1 MADRTTPSA
10 PAGAG
15 YVSLRGGLHVVLRI
29 AAIVLGGYAAS
40 AALVAAAT
48 TVLPLMGVARSDAFT
63 ISAALGF
70 LVYLGLGL
78 WGAAERSL
86 VRLLVGLALLTAA
99 GAAVAVLI
107 AAGAI

>member
-15 YVSLRGGLHVVLRI
+15 YVGLRVVLRV
-29 AAIVLGGYAAS
+29 AAIVLGGYVAS

-78 WGAAERSL
+78 WGAAERRL
-86 VRLLVGLALLTAA
+86 VRLLVGLALLTAGGSVA
-99 GAAVAVLI
+99 AMVAAAVI
-107 AAGAI
+107 

>member
-15 YVSLRGGLHVVLRI
+15 QAMSRVVLRV

-48 TVLPLMGVARSDAFT
+48 TLLPLVGVARSDAFT
-63 ISAALGF
+63 LSAALGF
-70 LVYLGLGL
+70 VVYLGLGL

-86 VRLLVGLALLTAA
+86 VRLVVVLSLLTAG
-99 GAAVAVLI
+99 GAAAALVA
-107 AAGAI
+107 ARAI

>member
-15 YVSLRGGLHVVLRI
+15 QAMPRVVLRV

-48 TVLPLMGVARSDAFT
+48 TLLPFVGVARSDAFT
-63 ISAALGF
+63 LSAALGF

-86 VRLLVGLALLTAA
+86 VRLFVVLALLTAG
-99 GAAVAVLI
+99 GAAVAALV
-107 AAGAI
+107 AGGAI